1 MEQLQK
7 DLKKDYQM
15 FSEYVEIY
23 MDEFS
28 IDKST
33 DYSVHRSG
41 FMQFLRESIVDYDFF
56 IHAALVRF
64 KGKLFLIIGSK
75 GCGKTS
81 STLYFYRNGGE
92 IFTDEMVFFKND
104 KIYSVGRNLSLDE
117 YSIEHYFPE
126 LRKIVWKRI
135 QSKLND
141 VPKYMLDLKLLNNE
155 EGFKH
160 LDKIIVLIPQGNNKI
175 HLSKSEKYEL
185 IERQFFV
192 NEEFDG
198 INLSTLLDTKIEVMM
213 ISELEKKIYN
223 EQI

>member
-1 MEQLQK
+1 MNQLQK
-7 DLKKDYQM
+7 DLKKDYQVP
-15 FSEYVEIY
+15 SEYVEIY
-23 MDEFS
+23 MNEFS
-28 IDKST
+28 VDKSG

-56 IHAALVRF
+56 IHAALVKF
-64 KGKLFLIIGSK
+64 KDKLFLVIGSK

-92 IFTDEMVFFKND
+92 IFTDEMVFFKNN

-126 LRKIVWKRI
+126 LRQLVWKRI

-141 VPKYMLDLKLLNNE
+141 VPKYMLDLKLSNNE
-155 EGFKH
+155 EGFNH
-160 LDKIIVLIPQGNNKI
+160 LDKIIVLIPQGNDKI

-192 NEEFDG
+192 NEELDDV
-198 INLSTLLDTKIEVMM
+198 NLSILLDTEIEVMM
-213 ISELEKKIYN
+213 ISELKEKIYS